1 MAKKFTRPPFL
12 QKVPIATKLYFTVGI
27 MGVLIAMELFTLF
40 FAINTLSSVRA
51 YVGGEGL
58 WSKAQKD
65 ALYQLQRYNL
75 THDENAYA
83 QFLEHMKVPFGDHK
97 ARLAMLQSPQD
108 LKGAREGFMEGRID
122 SADIDGIIK
131 LFSRFYN
138 ISYISKAIQIWTA
151 ADSVIYTQLLPKS
164 EQLHSAIS
172 SGNASKE
179 LTDKIIDEIGIVN
192 GRLTS
197 LEDDFSFTLGEGS
210 RWLEH
215 LILKILFGVAL
226 TVEISGL
233 MLTFSVSRSITKG
246 LKEIIEASKKI
257 AKGLF
262 GTRALVNSHDEIG
275 TLAESFNQ
283 MADDLQRQKEVQTS
297 VEKNLQKQKELYETL
312 LNAQSEMGEGVSI
325 TEGEKFIYVNS
336 ALCDMY
342 GYSREELLG
351 MNSFMQM
358 VPAADQKRLVVR
370 LQQRLNG
377 NAIGD
382 TGDAKILRK
391 DGKVINIEY
400 SVKKITEGSSARTV
414 SIIRDVT
421 DKVKSQQALS
431 QQAEEL
437 KLINNELQQ
446 FAYVASHDLQEPLR
460 TVTSYMQLVEK
471 RYKDKLDPEGEEFIR
486 YAVDGAA
493 RMHMLIRDLLTYS
506 RVGTQAMPF
515 EKIDSQSILD
525 TTLDNLHRSIQ
536 QAKATVKIHNNMPL
550 IEADPLQM
558 SLLFQNLI
566 SNAIKFKG
574 SETPVINIK
583 CEDAETQWRFSVE
596 DNGIGI
602 EKQYADRVFVI
613 FQRLHTRQKYPGSG
627 IGLAVCKKIV
637 ERHGGKIWMEPNTA
651 GEGTTFYFTIAKEV

>member
-1 MAKKFTRPPFL
+1 MPKKFTRPSFL
-12 QKVPIATKLYFTVGI
+12 QRIPIATKLYFTVGV
-27 MGVLIAMELFTLF
+27 MAVLIAMELFTLF

-65 ALYQLQRYNL
+65 ALYQLQRYNR
-75 THDENAYA
+75 THDEQAYEE
-83 QFLEHMKVPFGDHK
+83 FLNYMKVPFGDHK
-97 ARLAMLQSPQD
+97 ARLAMSQSP
-108 LKGAREGFMEGRID
+108 LNIKEAREGFIEGRID
-122 SADIDGIIK
+122 PEDIDGIIK
-131 LFSRFYN
+131 LFTRFYN
-138 ISYISKAIQIWTA
+138 ISYINRAIRIWTT
-151 ADSVIYTQLLPKS
+151 ADSIIYSQLLPKA
-164 EQLHSAIS
+164 EVLHSEIE
-172 SGNASKE
+172 SGNATKE
-179 LTDKIIDEIGIVN
+179 STDKILDEIVETN
-192 GRLTS
+192 KNLTQ

-233 MLTFSVSRSITKG
+233 LLTFSVSRSITRG

-262 GTRALVNSHDEIG
+262 GTRAKVYSQDEIG
-275 TLAESFNQ
+275 TLATSFNQ
-283 MADDLQRQKEVQTS
+283 MADDLQKQKDEQIS
-297 VEKNLQKQKELYETL
+297 ADENLRKQKELYETL

-325 TEGEKFIYVNS
+325 TEGEKFIYVNP
-336 ALCDMY
+336 ALCDLY
-342 GYSREELLG
+342 GYDHNELLQ
-351 MNSFMQM
+351 MKTFMQL
-358 VPAADQKRLVVR
+358 VPETEKKRLIVR

-377 NAIGD
+377 TTIGD
-382 TGDAKILRK
+382 TGETKILRK
-391 DGKVINIEY
+391 DGRVINVEY
-400 SVKKITEGSSARTV
+400 SVKKITEGNRARTV

-421 DKVKSQQALS
+421 DKVKSQQALA

-460 TVTSYMQLVEK
+460 TVTSYMQLIEK
-471 RYKDKLDPEGEEFIR
+471 RYKDKLDAEGEEFIR
-486 YAVDGAA
+486 FAVDGAS

-515 EKIDSQSILD
+515 EQVDCHAILD

-536 QAKATVKIHNNMPL
+536 QTNATIKIDGKLPFM
-550 IEADPLQM
+550 EADPLQM
-558 SLLFQNLI
+558 GLLFQNLI

-574 SETPVINIK
+574 NDAPVINIK
-583 CEDAETQWRFSVE
+583 CEETETHWLFSVR

-602 EKQYADRVFVI
+602 EPQYADRVFVI

-637 ERHGGKIWMEPNTA
+637 ERHGGKIWMEPND
-651 GEGTTFYFTIAKEV
+651 GQPGTTFYFTISKEI